1 MNIANSVGCIV
12 VFGSLLAIPI
22 SCGGGGGGKG
32 SDVHVPL
39 YVEVTEIILR
49 GEFTA
54 IGSPVQ
60 VMVDGTP
67 AAITGNSWSCP
78 VVLTDTERVVTIT
91 LRVNNTVMSAYQVS
105 ITQ

>member
-1 MNIANSVGCIV
+1 MNIANSVGCIL

-22 SCGGGGGGKG
+22 SCGGGGKG

-39 YVEVTEIILR
+39 NVEVTEIILR

-60 VMVDGTP
+60 VMVDDTP
-67 AAITGNSWSCP
+67 ATITGNSWSCP
-78 VVLTDTERVVTIT
+78 VALTDTERVVTIT
-91 LRVNNTVMSAYQVS
+91 LRVNNTAMSAYQVS